1 MAGFRI
7 EGDISGNVAEVDSN
21 KNARGV
27 EPGFTSGGVP
37 RGGGNVG
44 TGAIANLSERDSGT
58 ITGVREVVAMEADK
72 FKRQVS
78 ANDNLW
84 DFEIFNY
91 TSQNT
96 GKHTY
101 SATTLAATITAAGI
115 TTNSGSVNTT
125 NTGLTYGTHTFF
137 PLGGTKTTICR
148 TQLSFSAQPSANM
161 VADFGLFLRGAA
173 NTYDPT
179 DGVYFRMGA
188 TGMLGVVNNGTVE
201 TTVGP
206 FPLALGSGTWAYTNN
221 RVYNFEIQVN
231 TVSASFFIDGVK
243 YGEIA
248 TPVGQAFVCK
258 SQALPWSFRHGHVG
272 GAAGAIT
279 QMVVGAYS
287 VYIRGEE
294 ISDDANVIA
303 QRTLGSY
310 QGLSGNTM
318 GQLVAGT
325 VTTGTLVK
333 PTAAVPLNASL
344 AANLPNSLG
353 GRIFEA
359 LTAGLAVNVDGIY
372 AQYQVPAGTALVQ
385 GRRLKIL
392 GLKLSARV
400 QTVVAG
406 GTAMGT
412 EWYIVF
418 GNTATSMQT
427 LETASMVSGTTKAP
441 RRVMCPELTQHMT
454 ATQAVDTAIAQNS
467 YYADFSDAPI
477 YVNPGEFISLV
488 GNKIGTTVPTSGV
501 IAHTYQFVYSWE

>member
-1 MAGFRI
+1 MSGFRI
-7 EGDISGNVAEVDSN
+7 EGNTSGNVVEVDSN
-21 KNARGV
+21 NNQRVV
-27 EPGFTSGGVP
+27 EPGFTSGGVS

-58 ITGVREVVAMEADK
+58 ITGVREVVAIEADK
-72 FKRQVS
+72 YKRQVS
-78 ANDNLW
+78 VSDNLY
-84 DFEIFNY
+84 DFELFNY

-101 SATTLAATITAAGI
+101 VATTMAATISAAGVL
-115 TTNSGSVNTT
+115 TNSGSITT
-125 NTGLTYGTHTFF
+125 TTTGLNYGTHAMF
-137 PLGGTKTTICR
+137 PVGGTKTTICR
-148 TQLSFSAQPSANM
+148 TSVAFSAQPN
-161 VADFGLFLRGAA
+161 VNTVIDFGLFQRGAA
-173 NTYDPT
+173 NTYDPL
-179 DGVYFRMGA
+179 DGVYFRMTS
-188 TGMLGVVNNGTVE
+188 TGMLGVINSSTIE

-206 FPLALGSGTWAYTNN
+206 FPSALGSGTWAYTNN
-221 RVYNFEIQVN
+221 RTYNFEIQMN
-231 TVSASFFIDGVK
+231 SISTSFFIDGVK

-248 TPVGQAFVCK
+248 TPVGAAMPCK
-258 SQALPWSFRHGHVG
+258 SQALPWSFRHAIIGG
-272 GAAGAIT
+272 GAGAVT
-279 QMVVGAYS
+279 QAVFSAYS
-287 VYIRGEE
+287 VYVRGEDV
-294 ISDDANVIA
+294 SDDASIIS

-318 GQLVAGT
+318 GQLIAGT

-353 GRIFEA
+353 GRIWEQ
-359 LTAGLAVNVDGIY
+359 LTAGLAVNVDGIF
-372 AQYQVPAGTALVQ
+372 AQYQVPAGSATVQ
-385 GRRLKIL
+385 GRRLKIT

-406 GTAMGT
+406 GTAVGT

-427 LETASMVSGTTKAP
+427 TDQSSMTSGTTKAP
-441 RRVMCPELTQHMT
+441 RRVMCPGLTQHMT

-467 YYADFSDAPI
+467 YFEDFSSCPI
-477 YVNPGEFISLV
+477 YVNPGEFVSLV
-488 GNKIGTTVPTSGV
+488 GNKTGTTVATSGV